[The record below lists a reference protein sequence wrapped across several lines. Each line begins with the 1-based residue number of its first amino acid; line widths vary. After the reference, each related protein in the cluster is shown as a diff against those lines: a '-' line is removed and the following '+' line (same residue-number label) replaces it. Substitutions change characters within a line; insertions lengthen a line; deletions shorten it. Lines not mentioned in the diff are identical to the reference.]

1 MGSARSWS
9 ERLRSRGR
17 YRTASARLVK
27 PGEVA
32 CGALLDFA
40 PARRTPV
47 QGTVSRL
54 LSPSFLQLS
63 DFDYELPASAI
74 AQVPL
79 DRRESARL
87 LVHDR
92 SSGRTTH
99 AAMSDLPQWLD
110 SGDLVVAND
119 TRVRP
124 ARLVALRPGGGRT
137 ELLFLEPLEGD
148 ALRWRVMAKPA
159 ARLRAGMV
167 LRVVGSEN
175 GIVCEERPCSED
187 GTPGPNWIVRGE
199 PAPLDESFL
208 ERFGQLPLPPYVE
221 RPEGPS
227 DLDRE
232 RYQTV
237 FADSVGAVAAPTAGL
252 HLSEAL
258 LAGIEGRGARFTTV
272 TLHVGAGTFRPVDQ
286 ADPRL
291 HQMHTERYS
300 VAREA
305 AEEVDALRE
314 RGGRLL
320 AVGTTSLRTLETC
333 AQPERRIAA
342 GFGETDLFL
351 LPGAEFQVVDA
362 LLTNFHLPRSTLLM
376 LVSAF
381 AGTERVRELYREALD
396 KGYRFASY
404 GDGMLLL

>member
-1 MGSARSWS
+1 MS
-9 ERLRSRGR
+9 L
-17 YRTASARLVK
+17 
-27 PGEVA
+27 PQ
-32 CGALLDFA
+32 
-40 PARRTPV
+40 PV
-47 QGTVSRL
+47 
-54 LSPSFLQLS
+54 QLS

-87 LVHDR
+87 LVHER
-92 SSGRTTH
+92 SSGKTTH
-99 AAMSDLPQWLD
+99 AVMSDLPQWLNP
-110 SGDLVVAND
+110 GDLVVAND
-119 TRVRP
+119 TRVRR
-124 ARLVALRPGGGRT
+124 ARLEASRPGGGRT
-137 ELLFLEPLEGD
+137 ELLFLEPLEG
-148 ALRWRVMAKPA
+148 AGARWRVMAKPA

-167 LRVVGSEN
+167 LRVRGSEN
-175 GIVCEERPCSED
+175 GIVCEERPCDED

-199 PAPLDESFL
+199 PTPLDESFL
-208 ERFGQLPLPPYVE
+208 EIHGQLPLPPYVE
-221 RPEGPS
+221 RKQGPS

-237 FADSVGAVAAPTAGL
+237 FADSMGAVAAPTAGL
-252 HLSEAL
+252 HLSKQL
-258 LAGIEGRGARFTTV
+258 LAGLEARGVRFTTV
-272 TLHVGAGTFRPVDQ
+272 TLHVGAGTFRPVDH

-300 VAREA
+300 VGSRAS
-305 AEEVDALRE
+305 AEVGGLRE

-333 AQPERRIAA
+333 AQPGRRIAA
-342 GFGETDLFL
+342 GSGETDLFL
-351 LPGAEFQVVDA
+351 LPGADFQVVDA

-381 AGTERVRELYREALD
+381 AGTERVRELYREAL
-396 KGYRFASY
+396 KMGYRFASY